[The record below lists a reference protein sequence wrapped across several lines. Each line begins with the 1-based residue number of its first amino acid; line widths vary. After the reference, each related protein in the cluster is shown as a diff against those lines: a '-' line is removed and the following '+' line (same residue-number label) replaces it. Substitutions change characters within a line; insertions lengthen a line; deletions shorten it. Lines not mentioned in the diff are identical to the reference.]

1 MSFPLS
7 AFGRRPFRD
16 PLRGGVLDS
25 GLARPVAVALSI
37 AGSDPS
43 GGAGLQADLKTFHQ
57 FGVYGMGV
65 PTLLTVQSTSGVE
78 SSTSLSPALVRAQLD
93 CIQGDIPPVAAKTG
107 ALGDPAIVSVV
118 ADWVRESDVPV
129 VVDPVTAS
137 THGDAL
143 ATDQTIDAIVEEL
156 IPRCFLLT
164 PNLAEAV
171 RLSGIAITDRSDMCR
186 AAERI
191 GKRGARRVLV
201 KGGHLDS
208 DPIDVL
214 WADGSVLTFPARRIQ
229 SRHTHGTGCV
239 LSAAIT
245 AMLAL
250 DHTLVHAVKH
260 AKRYV
265 TEAIRTAPGL
275 GRGQGPLNLHAP
287 TDSKAE

>member
-1 MSFPLS
+1 M
-7 AFGRRPFRD
+7 
-16 PLRGGVLDS
+16 LDS
-25 GLARPVAVALSI
+25 GLTRPAAVALSI

-57 FGVYGMGV
+57 FGVYGMAV
-65 PTLLTVQSTSGVE
+65 PTLLTVQNTVGVE
-78 SSTSLSPALVRAQLD
+78 SSTCLAAAMVRAQLD
-93 CIQGDIPPVAAKTG
+93 CVQCDIPPIAAKTG

-118 ADWVRESDVPV
+118 ADWARKSNVPV
-129 VVDPVTAS
+129 IVDPVITS
-137 THGDAL
+137 THGDSL
-143 ATDQTIDAIVEEL
+143 ATDQTISAIVEEL
-156 IPRCFLLT
+156 LPSCFLVT
-164 PNLAEAV
+164 PNLPEAA
-171 RLSGIAITDRSDMCR
+171 RLSGIAISDQSDMRR

-208 DPIDVL
+208 DPIDLL

-239 LSAAIT
+239 LSAAIA

-250 DHTLVHAVKH
+250 DHTLVHAIEH

-287 TDSKAE
+287 ADSKAE

>member
-1 MSFPLS
+1 M
-7 AFGRRPFRD
+7 
-16 PLRGGVLDS
+16 LDS
-25 GLARPVAVALSI
+25 GLTRPVAVALSI

-57 FGVYGMGV
+57 FGVYGMAV
-65 PTLLTVQSTSGVE
+65 PTLITVQNTSGVE
-78 SSTSLSPALVRAQLD
+78 SSTCLSPALVRAQLD

-118 ADWVRESDVPV
+118 ADWVRKFDVPV
-129 VVDPVTAS
+129 IVDPVMAS
-137 THGDAL
+137 THGDSL
-143 ATDQTIDAIVEEL
+143 ATDQTMSAIVEEL
-156 IPRCFLLT
+156 LPRCFLVT
-164 PNLAEAV
+164 PNVPEAA
-171 RLSGIAITDRSDMCR
+171 RLSGIAITDRNDMRR
-186 AAERI
+186 AAECI
-191 GKRGARRVLV
+191 GKRGAKRVLV

-208 DPIDVL
+208 DPIDLL
-214 WADGSVLTFPARRIQ
+214 WADGSVLTFPAGRVQ

-239 LSAAIT
+239 LSAAIA

-250 DHTLVHAVKH
+250 DHTLVHAVEH

>member
-1 MSFPLS
+1 M
-7 AFGRRPFRD
+7 
-16 PLRGGVLDS
+16 LDS
-25 GLARPVAVALSI
+25 GLTCPAAVALSI

-57 FGVYGMGV
+57 FGVYGMAV
-65 PTLLTVQSTSGVE
+65 PTLLTVQSTHGVE
-78 SSTSLSPALVRAQLD
+78 SSTCVSPALVRAQLD
-93 CIQGDIPPVAAKTG
+93 CIQRDIPPVAAKTG

-129 VVDPVTAS
+129 IVDPVMAS
-137 THGDAL
+137 THGDPL

-156 IPRCFLLT
+156 LPQCFLIT
-164 PNLAEAV
+164 PNLPEAA
-171 RLSGIAITDRSDMCR
+171 RLSGILIADQSGMRR

-208 DPIDVL
+208 DPIDLL
-214 WADGSVLTFPARRIQ
+214 WADGFVLTFPAERIQ

-245 AMLAL
+245 AMMAR
-250 DHTLVHAVKH
+250 DHTLFDAVEH

-275 GRGQGPLNLHAP
+275 GRGRGPLNLHAP

>member
-1 MSFPLS
+1 M
-7 AFGRRPFRD
+7 
-16 PLRGGVLDS
+16 LDS
-25 GLARPVAVALSI
+25 GLTRPVAVALSI

-57 FGVYGMGV
+57 FGVYGMAV
-65 PTLLTVQSTSGVE
+65 PTLLTVQNTSGVE
-78 SSTSLSPALVRAQLD
+78 SSTCLSPALVRAQLD
-93 CIQGDIPPVAAKTG
+93 CIQCDIPPVAAKTG

-118 ADWVRESDVPV
+118 ADWVRRFDVPL
-129 VVDPVTAS
+129 VVDPVMAS
-137 THGDAL
+137 THGDSL
-143 ATDQTIDAIVEEL
+143 ASDETIDAIVEEL
-156 IPRCFLLT
+156 LPRCFLVT
-164 PNLAEAV
+164 PNVPEAA
-171 RLSGIAITDRSDMCR
+171 RLSGIAITDQSDMLR

-208 DPIDVL
+208 DPIDLL
-214 WADGSVLTFPARRIQ
+214 WADGFVLTFPAERIQ

-245 AMLAL
+245 AMMARDYTLFDAL
-250 DHTLVHAVKH
+250 QH

-275 GRGQGPLNLHAP
+275 GQGQGPLNLHAP